1 MALTIS
7 NVFDAGFYRAA
18 NQDLAGFNDAQALS
32 HFQSYGLN
40 EGRSFSPLIN
50 LNFYRSSSS
59 DLANFNNSQ
68 LLNHLVNH
76 GVAEGRSFSPNV
88 SLKYYG
94 THRDLTSFNNEQLFN
109 HLKNF
114 GISEGR
120 SFSVTY
126 ESNSYKSYNSDL
138 TSLNNSQLLNHFEIH
153 GINEGRQ
160 FSPFFDFNYYR
171 TNNQDLTN
179 LTNRQLLQHFQING
193 INEGRKSSPSFD
205 AGYYKANNPD
215 LAFLK
220 GINLV
225 EHFSSS
231 GAFEGRQ
238 AANDYAGNTL
248 DTARQIPIGSNYT
261 SVIENVGSSDPYD
274 YYRFDLKTSTLRIFN
289 YGLSK
294 SVFEEVLDIRGKVLS
309 SRNTAV
315 LNSENS
321 ISVIDLQLSP
331 GTYYVRI
338 QLQPNAGNTNYSLWL
353 SDGTNNSNNSDNA
366 AITKEIMDY
375 VNAVNQDTID
385 ILNRFKTK
393 TERGSFSNALDYSR
407 RIINAV

>member
-1 MALTIS
+1 MALSIS

-50 LNFYRSSSS
+50 LSFYRSSSS

-88 SLKYYG
+88 SLNYYRARN
-94 THRDLTSFNNEQLFN
+94 RDLTSFNNEQLFN
-109 HLKNF
+109 HLKDF

-120 SFSVTY
+120 PFSAIFEQPLY
-126 ESNSYKSYNSDL
+126 QSYNSDL
-138 TSLNNSQLLNHFEIH
+138 ASLNNSQRLNHFEIN

-160 FSPFFDFNYYR
+160 FSAFFDFNYYR

-179 LTNRQLLQHFQING
+179 LTNRQLLQHFEIYG

-205 AGYYKANNPD
+205 AGYYKDNNPD

-225 EHFSSS
+225 EHFDFN
-231 GAFEGRQ
+231 GIFEGRQ
-238 AANDYAGNTL
+238 AANDYAGNTSS
-248 DTARQIPIGSNYT
+248 TVRQLPIGSNT
-261 SVIENVGSSDPYD
+261 TGVVENVGSSDPYD
-274 YYRFDLKTSTLRIFN
+274 YYRFDLNKTSTLRIRNF
-289 YGLSK
+289 SFSR
-294 SVFEEVLDIRGKVLS
+294 SVFEEVLDSRKNVLT

-315 LNSENS
+315 MNSDYNS
-321 ISVIDLQLSP
+321 LVGNPFNNLQLPP

-338 QLQPNAGNTNYSLWL
+338 QPNAGNTNYFLSL
-353 SDGTNNSNNSDNA
+353 SDGTNNSNNSDDA
-366 AITKEIMDY
+366 AILNELYMELFRLNLETQSTGVSNLLGISTGIID
-375 VNAVNQDTID
+375 AV
-385 ILNRFKTK
+385 
-393 TERGSFSNALDYSR
+393 
-407 RIINAV
+407 